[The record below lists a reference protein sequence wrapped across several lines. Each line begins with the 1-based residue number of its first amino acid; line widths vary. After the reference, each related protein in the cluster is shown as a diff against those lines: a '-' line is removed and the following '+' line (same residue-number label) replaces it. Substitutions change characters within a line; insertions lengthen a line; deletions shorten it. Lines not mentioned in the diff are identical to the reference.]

1 MENSRQGV
9 PPPVV
14 LDTLK
19 VSRELTAAGF
29 DVRQADAIVE
39 AVRLVAMRDA
49 EVDTKL
55 LVDAGFSD
63 KQIDAIKKAVRQ
75 GTDAK
80 VARTFTEA
88 LHELFST
95 LAGAWNKPLSPEG
108 ALSDWKRRIYAFS
121 GSMPWFIY
129 NLTPD
134 SVREA
139 FDEEIGLG
147 VFDADG
153 GLGASGLFPITLLT
167 RILLA
172 AWFAWLIA
180 YQERRCSPSRFFIEG
195 LLFPGVAA
203 ALIETSILLQLF
215 GFGGQ
220 P

>member
-1 MENSRQGV
+1 MEDSRQGV

-29 DVRQADAIVE
+29 GVRQADAIVE

-55 LVDAGFSD
+55 LADADFND
-63 KQIDAIKKAVRQ
+63 KQIDAIEKAVRQ
-75 GTDAK
+75 GTAAK
-80 VARTFTEA
+80 TARTFTEA

-95 LAGAWNKPLSPEG
+95 LAGAWNKPLSPDG
-108 ALSDWKRRIYAFS
+108 SLSDWKRRTYAFS

-129 NLTPD
+129 NLTPE

-139 FDEEIGLG
+139 VEELG
-147 VFDADG
+147 VFGADG
-153 GLGASGLFPITLLT
+153 GLGPFELISIALLT
-167 RILLA
+167 QVLLA

-180 YQERRCSPSRFFIEG
+180 YQKRRCSPSRFFIEG

-203 ALIETSILLQLF
+203 ALIETSILLELF
-215 GFGGQ
+215 GFGE
-220 P
+220 